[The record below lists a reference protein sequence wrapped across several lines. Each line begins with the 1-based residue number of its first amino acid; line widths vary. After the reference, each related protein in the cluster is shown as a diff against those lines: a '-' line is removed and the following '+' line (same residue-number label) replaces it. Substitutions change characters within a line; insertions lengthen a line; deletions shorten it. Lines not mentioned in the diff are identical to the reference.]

1 MDKYDSFIKVLV
13 SMIDTWL
20 FTALVLGVLALCVI
34 LRSVPIRSPE
44 DRLVAG
50 TVAVIF
56 VAMTALTLSIA
67 YGTLMILDLVIV
79 FALIGFAVMIWTGK
93 HPGADRA

>member
-1 MDKYDSFIKVLV
+1 MDKYDSFIKVQV

-20 FTALVLGVLALCVI
+20 FTALVLGVLALGVI
-34 LRSVPIRSPE
+34 LRSVPVRSPE

-50 TVAVIF
+50 AVAVTLG
-56 VAMTALTLSIA
+56 AMTALTLSIA

-79 FALIGFAVMIWTGK
+79 FTLICYAVMIWTGK
-93 HPGADRA
+93 HPGADRT